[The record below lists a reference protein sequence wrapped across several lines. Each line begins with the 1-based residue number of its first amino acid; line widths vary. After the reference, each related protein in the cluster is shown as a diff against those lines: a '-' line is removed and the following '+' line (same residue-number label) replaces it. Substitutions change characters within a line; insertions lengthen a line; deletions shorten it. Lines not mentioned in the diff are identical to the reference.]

1 MSAGARFSPLG
12 TLRPII
18 DPINRRLASPARRI
32 QTTPGPG
39 LVLRPS
45 RRAGLTAR
53 LLTARLVAAL
63 ITVAMLH
70 NAVAQPTARESPGVT
85 PESTRP
91 AGEAA
96 AGKASPKPW
105 QWQLGVGIP
114 LLAIGV
120 IMTGVGGAFL
130 VNPPVTDP
138 TGCNVLGFAGP
149 CQLGRASSGAVLGLG
164 LAFGVGGVVL
174 TGFGIHSLV
183 QAGGRSTAGET
194 QIKDV
199 VPVPTTIPAASAE

>member
-1 MSAGARFSPLG
+1 MSAGARFSTLG
-12 TLRPII
+12 TLRLII
-18 DPINRRLASPARRI
+18 GPTNWRVASPTRQI
-32 QTTPGPG
+32 QPTPGPG
-39 LVLRPS
+39 LALRPS
-45 RRAGLTAR
+45 RRAGLAAR
-53 LLTARLVAAL
+53 LLAAF

-70 NAVAQPTARESPGVT
+70 NAVAQPTARESPAGVT

-91 AGEAA
+91 

-130 VNPPVTDP
+130 VDPPVTDP

-183 QAGGRSTAGET
+183 QAGGRSAADEP
-194 QIKDV
+194 QIRDV
-199 VPVPTTIPAASAE
+199 VPVPITIPTASAE